1 MAENTQENLTNRM
14 IKFLFEGAPVR
25 GAIVEMQQ
33 EWKHVL
39 ENHQYPPNLISLLG
53 QFTAGAILLAS
64 TIKFD
69 GSLILQVKGSGP
81 VSLLIAE
88 VSNGLR
94 VRAMA
99 QVRSSSQINAKM
111 GLQELINDNQSGQC
125 SIILDPKDR
134 APGVQPYQG
143 IVPLTGNTVSECL
156 ETYMRQSEQLETR
169 LWLAADSEHLGGLL
183 IQKMP
188 GTGGTAAEA
197 NDPDAWRRIGMLAE
211 TVKLEE
217 LLSLDA
223 PEVLRRL
230 FWTEHLQ
237 VASDDAVM
245 FYCNCSR
252 DRTNAMLLSLGQDEC
267 MDIIKAEGKID
278 VRCQFCNRTQSYTKE
293 DIEEL
298 FMEPSQDAALH
309 GIDPERPQ

>member
-1 MAENTQENLTNRM
+1 MAENFQENLTNRM

-33 EWKHVL
+33 EWKRCL
-39 ENHQYPPNLISLLG
+39 ENHQYPSNLISLLG
-53 QFTAGAILLAS
+53 QFTAGALLLSS
-64 TIKFD
+64 TIKFE

-81 VSLLIAE
+81 ISILIAE
-88 VSNGLR
+88 VSTGLKI
-94 VRAMA
+94 RAMA
-99 QVRSSSQINAKM
+99 QVREGAKIDETM
-111 GLQELINDNQSGQC
+111 GLQELINQNQTGQC
-125 SIILDPKDR
+125 AIILDPKDR

-143 IVPLTGNTVSECL
+143 IVPLSGNTVSECL

-169 LWLAADSEHLGGLL
+169 LWLAANADHLGGLL

-197 NDPDAWRRIGMLAE
+197 NDPEAWKRIGLLAE
-211 TVKLEE
+211 TVKFEE

-223 PEVLRRL
+223 PEILRRL

-237 VASDDAVM
+237 IISDNAVI
-245 FYCNCSR
+245 FSCNCSR
-252 DRTNAMLLSLGQDEC
+252 ERTNAMLLSLGEKEC

-278 VRCQFCNRTQSYTKE
+278 VKCQFCNKTQTYSKA

-298 FMEPSQDAALH
+298 FITPSDEAALH
-309 GIDPERPQ
+309 GTDPNRPQ